1 MSAGDRAGL
10 AEAASRGSN
19 AALSRWGAGRSFLN
33 FADVPTDAETMFD
46 PEAYRRLREI
56 RARVDPDGLLLRE
69 PPDPDRLRVLLAAAR
84 S

>member
-1 MSAGDRAGL
+1 MSP
-10 AEAASRGSN
+10 EAATAVADATARVN
-19 AALSRWGAGRSFLN
+19 AALSRWGSGRAFLN

-56 RARVDPDGLLLRE
+56 RSRVDPDGPPPGE
-69 PPDPDRLRVLLAAAR
+69 PSDPPRLRGTLAPAR